1 MALPLRKFGSNYR
14 PSSSSVQGIN
24 VVPAVIDPNFTL
36 EIKIVVQ
43 PPLHKTVQ
51 IHAGQHHST
60 VGCFCITLREEQL
73 LILWGELLVLGL
85 VTCCLGSGNEGHQ
98 TNYNF

>member
-43 PPLHKTVQ
+43 PPYTKQFRSMQV
-51 IHAGQHHST
+51 ST
-60 VGCFCITLREEQL
+60 IAQL
-73 LILWGELLVLGL
+73 AVSVSHYGK
-85 VTCCLGSGNEGHQ
+85 N
-98 TNYNF
+98 NF